1 MAYHSLLE
9 MSEDGKKQIAARFI
23 RAMIE
28 NSNVEV
34 KSLYP
39 LIHRMK
45 ISLIEGAGVMLLL
58 SLDEDVLLGNGI
70 QASDIPVFRYMLY
83 RLTLEYTEQAAL
95 GSWVT
100 LDQEENTLLLLSDD
114 DTEAVEDQALHI
126 YQQVSQLM
134 LEHAGLSISA
144 GVSGLLFD
152 VMEAEAAY
160 RQAYTALCGRLFFT
174 AGAYYTTKEIS
185 SEIQNKITRLNH
197 YVSSLHSALLDK
209 NSLARQLALQSIIQL
224 LPGKRKQRRCGLA
237 FTGSRGWPNL
247 PRPGRRIVST
257 ARPPLSVPANPPIR
271 IRYRRF
277 TPPPLRFYCLLRKKK
292 RIGTNLKTVSSPRQ
306 SIISTLTRPAYQPGL
321 SSGKDRRL
329 PKLLEL
335 AVS

>member
-1 MAYHSLLE
+1 MSGLELCERLHRRNPEQKIVILSGHDEFKFAQQAIQCSVADYLLKPISLTELKAVLQKNKVLLTNRAGGGIGIPQPAG
-9 MSEDGKKQIAARFI
+9 DVGGRGKKQIAARFI

-134 LEHAGLSISA
+134 LEHAGLSIFRRGQRPSF
-144 GVSGLLFD
+144 STLW
-152 VMEAEAAY
+152 
-160 RQAYTALCGRLFFT
+160 
-174 AGAYYTTKEIS
+174 
-185 SEIQNKITRLNH
+185 
-197 YVSSLHSALLDK
+197 
-209 NSLARQLALQSIIQL
+209 
-224 LPGKRKQRRCGLA
+224 KRKPL
-237 FTGSRGWPNL
+237 
-247 PRPGRRIVST
+247 T
-257 ARPPLSVPANPPIR
+257 ARPIPHCAAVCFSLPALIIPQRRSPLKSR
-271 IRYRRF
+271 
-277 TPPPLRFYCLLRKKK
+277 
-292 RIGTNLKTVSSPRQ
+292 
-306 SIISTLTRPAYQPGL
+306 TR
-321 SSGKDRRL
+321 
-329 PKLLEL
+329 
-335 AVS
+335 

>member
-1 MAYHSLLE
+1 MYRVLLVDDESLTLDYLKMAIPKQDPDWEIAGACLDGIQALEWFESHSADLVLTDIKMPEMSGLELCERLHRRNPEQKIVILSGHDEFKFAQQAIQCSVADYLLKPISLTELKAVLQKIKSSLQTERAEELAYHSLLE

-160 RQAYTALCGRLFFT
+160 RQAYTALCGRVFLT
-174 AGAYYTTKEIS
+174 AGAYYNTKEIYS
-185 SEIQNKITRLNH
+185 
-197 YVSSLHSALLDK
+197 
-209 NSLARQLALQSIIQL
+209 
-224 LPGKRKQRRCGLA
+224 
-237 FTGSRGWPNL
+237 
-247 PRPGRRIVST
+247 
-257 ARPPLSVPANPPIR
+257 
-271 IRYRRF
+271 
-277 TPPPLRFYCLLRKKK
+277 
-292 RIGTNLKTVSSPRQ
+292 
-306 SIISTLTRPAYQPGL
+306 
-321 SSGKDRRL
+321 
-329 PKLLEL
+329 
-335 AVS
+335 